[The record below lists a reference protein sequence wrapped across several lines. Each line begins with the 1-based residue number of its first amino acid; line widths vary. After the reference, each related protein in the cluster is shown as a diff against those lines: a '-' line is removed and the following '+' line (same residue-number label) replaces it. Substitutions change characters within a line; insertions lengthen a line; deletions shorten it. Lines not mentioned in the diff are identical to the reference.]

1 MNIRNAAEYIENLLW
16 IRTKD
21 GSEVRLK
28 LKPAQWK
35 LYNIVR
41 EQVRAGK
48 PVRVIVLKARQQGFS
63 TLISALIFH
72 ACATQENR
80 GALLVAHVADATNN
94 LHQMHLRFYD
104 RLPMQVRPMRAS
116 SNAIELKFANPSKD
130 PVERAKEPGLRSK
143 IRCATAGGKGVGRSD
158 TLQYVHASEYAF
170 WPDGINTKA
179 DTLLGILQAV
189 PALPGTMVFI
199 ESTAKGFDDFKL
211 RWDAAV
217 AGRSDF
223 VPLFVGWNEEPDYR
237 RPVPP
242 GTVWSAEEREMM
254 ARYGLEPEQMAWRR
268 WCIAN
273 NCGGDVNKFNQEY
286 PLTPEMAFIAS
297 GACWF
302 NTAVIMARLEELTNA
317 KCKMQNAEWETG
329 DEGDTTSSGASRH
342 LPLEGK
348 ALDAGNGGTGDAE
361 DGGLIARATDGT
373 VRTGDGR
380 QISDG
385 PNMQAEA
392 QHIWLPELM
401 QSSAVPTRRGRFCYR
416 KIWDASLERT
426 VISEIRFVEGEG
438 PVTVWRDPEELTP
451 YVIGGDTAGDG
462 SDWFSAYVIDNTS
475 GQMCARLYMQF
486 DEAEYTAQ
494 VYCLGQYYNQALIG
508 LEVNFSTYPVRS
520 LQDWGY
526 PRLYVRQAEDD
537 YTHKARTS
545 YGWRTDPVTRP
556 AMLSELREIVEAHP
570 EIICDEQLLREMLVF
585 VKDKNGRPA
594 ALTGEHDDLVMGY
607 GITLKIREQQSA
619 VRGRKPGRT
628 RKYTEDMLEDWRRAS
643 PEIRAMLEARW
654 GKPE

>member
-1 MNIRNAAEYIENLLW
+1 MNIWNAGEYIENLLW

-21 GSEVRLK
+21 GSEVKLR

-35 LYNIVR
+35 LYNVVR
-41 EQVRAGK
+41 EQVKAGK

-130 PVERAKEPGLRSK
+130 PVERAKEPGLRSR

-170 WPDGINTKA
+170 WPDGVNTKA

-199 ESTAKGFDDFKL
+199 ESTAKGFDDFKI

-223 VPLFVGWNEEPDYR
+223 VPLFVGWDEEPDYR
-237 RPVPP
+237 RPVDP
-242 GTVWSAEEREMM
+242 GTVWTAEEREIM
-254 ARYGLEPEQMAWRR
+254 ARHGLEPEQMAWRR

-273 NCGGDVNKFNQEY
+273 NCGGDLDKFHQEY
-286 PLTPEMAFIAS
+286 PLTPEEAFIAS
-297 GACWF
+297 GSCWF
-302 NTAVIMARLEELTNA
+302 DTAVIMRRLEELPSA
-317 KCKMQNAEWETG
+317 AMPRKGKFAYKKVW
-329 DEGDTTSSGASRH
+329 DE
-342 LPLEGK
+342 
-348 ALDAGNGGTGDAE
+348 AL
-361 DGGLIARATDGT
+361 R
-373 VRTGDGR
+373 RT
-380 QISDG
+380 
-385 PNMQAEA
+385 M
-392 QHIWLPELM
+392 
-401 QSSAVPTRRGRFCYR
+401 
-416 KIWDASLERT
+416 
-426 VISEIRFVEGEG
+426 ISEIEFVEGEG
-438 PVTVWRDPEELTP
+438 PVLIWQAPEERVP
-451 YVIGGDTAGDG
+451 YVIGGDTAGEG

-475 GQMCARLYMQF
+475 ARMCARVYMQF

-494 VYCLGQYYNQALIG
+494 VFCLGTWYNRALIG
-508 LEVNFSTYPVRS
+508 LEVNFSTYPTRS
-520 LQDWGY
+520 LQDWFY
-526 PRLYVRQAEDD
+526 PRLYVRQAEDE
-537 YTHKARTS
+537 YTHKAKS
-545 YGWRTDPVTRP
+545 SFGWRTDRITRP
-556 AMLSELREIVEAHP
+556 AMLSELRETVEAHP
-570 EIICDEQLLREMLVF
+570 EIIRDEQLLREMLVF

-594 ALTGEHDDLVMGY
+594 ALEGEHDDLVMGY
-607 GITLKIREQQSA
+607 GITLKIREQQTAS
-619 VRGRKPGRT
+619 REKLPGRKGRF
-628 RKYTEDMLEDWRRAS
+628 TEDMLEDWRRAS
-643 PEIRAMLEARW
+643 PEVRAMLEARW
-654 GKPE
+654 GKP

>member
-80 GALLVAHVADATNN
+80 GALLIAHHADATGN

-104 RLPMQVRPMRAS
+104 RLPAPVRPMRAA
-116 SNAIELKFANPSKD
+116 SNAIEIKFANPAKD

-268 WCIAN
+268 WQIAN
-273 NCGGDVNKFNQEY
+273 NCGGDVDKFHQEY
-286 PLTPEMAFIAS
+286 PLTPEEAFIAS

-302 NTAVIMARLEELTNA
+302 NTAVIMARLEEITGNRQQA
-317 KCKMQNAEWETG
+317 IGNRRREETG
-329 DEGDTTSSGASRH
+329 DAADERCS
-342 LPLEGK
+342 PLQNEK
-348 ALDAGNGGTGDAE
+348 
-361 DGGLIARATDGT
+361 
-373 VRTGDGR
+373 
-380 QISDG
+380 
-385 PNMQAEA
+385 P
-392 QHIWLPELM
+392 
-401 QSSAVPTRRGRFCYR
+401 RRGRFRYR
-416 KIWDASLERT
+416 KTWDESLERT

-438 PVTVWRDPEELTP
+438 PVVIWRAPEELVP

-526 PRLYVRQAEDD
+526 PRIYVRQAEDD

-545 YGWRTDPVTRP
+545 YGWRTDPITRP

-619 VRGRKPGRT
+619 VRGRKPGRQ
-628 RKYTEDMLEDWRRAS
+628 RKYTEDMMEDWRRAS
-643 PEIRAMLEARW
+643 PEVRAMLEARW
-654 GKPE
+654 GRPE

>member
-35 LYNIVR
+35 LYNVVR
-41 EQVRAGK
+41 EQVKAGK

-130 PVERAKEPGLRSK
+130 PVERAKEPGLRSR

-170 WPDGINTKA
+170 WPDGVNTKA

-223 VPLFVGWNEEPDYR
+223 APLFVGWDEEPDYR

-242 GTVWSAEEREMM
+242 GTVWTAEERELM
-254 ARYGLEPEQMAWRR
+254 ARHGLEPEQMAWRR

-273 NCGGDVNKFNQEY
+273 NCGGDLDKFHQEY
-286 PLTPEMAFIAS
+286 PLTPEEAFIAS
-297 GACWF
+297 GSCWF
-302 NTAVIMARLEELTNA
+302 DTAVIMRRLEELPSA
-317 KCKMQNAEWETG
+317 AMPRKGKFAYKKVW
-329 DEGDTTSSGASRH
+329 DE
-342 LPLEGK
+342 
-348 ALDAGNGGTGDAE
+348 AL
-361 DGGLIARATDGT
+361 R
-373 VRTGDGR
+373 RT
-380 QISDG
+380 
-385 PNMQAEA
+385 M
-392 QHIWLPELM
+392 
-401 QSSAVPTRRGRFCYR
+401 
-416 KIWDASLERT
+416 
-426 VISEIRFVEGEG
+426 ISEIEFVEGEG
-438 PVTVWRDPEELTP
+438 PVLIWQAPEERVP
-451 YVIGGDTAGDG
+451 YVIGGDTAGEG

-475 GQMCARLYMQF
+475 ARMCARVYMQF

-494 VYCLGQYYNQALIG
+494 VYCLGMHYNKALIG

-520 LQDWGY
+520 LQDWFY
-526 PRLYVRQAEDD
+526 PRLYVRQAEDE
-537 YTHKARTS
+537 YTHKAKS
-545 YGWRTDPVTRP
+545 SFGWRTDRITRP
-556 AMLSELREIVEAHP
+556 AMLSELRETVEAHP

-594 ALTGEHDDLVMGY
+594 ALEGEHDDLVMGY
-607 GITLKIREQQSA
+607 GITLKIREQQTAS
-619 VRGRKPGRT
+619 REKLPGKKGR
-628 RKYTEDMLEDWRRAS
+628 YTEDMLEDWRRAS
-643 PEIRAMLEARW
+643 PEVRAMLEARW

>member
-1 MNIRNAAEYIENLLW
+1 MNIRNAGEYIENLLW

-21 GSEVRLK
+21 GSEVKLR

-35 LYNIVR
+35 LYNVVR

-130 PVERAKEPGLRSK
+130 PVERAKEPGLRSR

-158 TLQYVHASEYAF
+158 TLQFVHASEYAF

-254 ARYGLEPEQMAWRR
+254 ARHGLEPEQMAWRR

-273 NCGGDVNKFNQEY
+273 NCGGDLDKFHQEY
-286 PLTPEMAFIAS
+286 PLTPEEAFIAS
-297 GACWF
+297 GSCWF
-302 NTAVIMARLEELTNA
+302 DTAVIMRRLEELPSA
-317 KCKMQNAEWETG
+317 AMPRKGKFAYKKVW
-329 DEGDTTSSGASRH
+329 DE
-342 LPLEGK
+342 
-348 ALDAGNGGTGDAE
+348 AL
-361 DGGLIARATDGT
+361 R
-373 VRTGDGR
+373 RT
-380 QISDG
+380 
-385 PNMQAEA
+385 M
-392 QHIWLPELM
+392 
-401 QSSAVPTRRGRFCYR
+401 
-416 KIWDASLERT
+416 
-426 VISEIRFVEGEG
+426 ISEIEFVEGEG
-438 PVTVWRDPEELTP
+438 PVLIWQAPEERVP
-451 YVIGGDTAGDG
+451 YVIGGDTAGEG

-475 GQMCARLYMQF
+475 AQMCARVYMQF

-494 VYCLGQYYNQALIG
+494 VFCLGTWYNRALIG
-508 LEVNFSTYPVRS
+508 LEVNFSTYPMRS
-520 LQDWGY
+520 LQDWFY
-526 PRLYVRQAEDD
+526 PRLYVRQAEDE
-537 YTHKARTS
+537 YTHKAKS
-545 YGWRTDPVTRP
+545 SFGWRTDRITRP
-556 AMLSELREIVEAHP
+556 AMLSELRETVEAHP

-594 ALTGEHDDLVMGY
+594 ALEGEHDDLVMGY

>member
-21 GSEVRLK
+21 GSEVKLR

-35 LYNIVR
+35 LYNVVR
-41 EQVRAGK
+41 EQVKAGK

-94 LHQMHLRFYD
+94 LHQMHVRFYD
-104 RLPMQVRPMRAS
+104 RLPMQLRPMRAS

-130 PVERAKEPGLRSK
+130 PAERAKEPGLRSR

-170 WPDGINTKA
+170 WPDGVNTKA

-223 VPLFVGWNEEPDYR
+223 VPLFVGWDEEPDYR
-237 RPVPP
+237 RPVDP
-242 GTVWSAEEREMM
+242 GTVWTAEERELM
-254 ARYGLEPEQMAWRR
+254 ARHGLSPEQMAWRR

-273 NCGGDVNKFNQEY
+273 NCGGDLDKFHQEY
-286 PLTPEMAFIAS
+286 PLTPEEAFIAS
-297 GACWF
+297 GSCWF
-302 NTAVIMARLEELTNA
+302 NTAVIMARLEELSGRADPSTA
-317 KCKMQNAEWETG
+317 LAGGPPPLGRGGLETG
-329 DEGDTTSSGASRH
+329 DSGRPMTA
-342 LPLEGK
+342 P
-348 ALDAGNGGTGDAE
+348 T
-361 DGGLIARATDGT
+361 ARK
-373 VRTGDGR
+373 
-380 QISDG
+380 
-385 PNMQAEA
+385 
-392 QHIWLPELM
+392 
-401 QSSAVPTRRGRFCYR
+401 GRFAYR
-416 KIWDASLERT
+416 KVWDEALRKT
-426 VISEIRFVEGEG
+426 VISEICFVEGEG
-438 PVTVWRDPEELTP
+438 PVTIWQKPEERVP
-451 YVIGGDTAGDG
+451 YVIGGDTAGEG
-462 SDWFSAYVIDNTS
+462 SDWFSAYVVDNTNA
-475 GQMCARLYMQF
+475 QMCARVYMQF

-494 VYCLGQYYNQALIG
+494 VYCLGMHYNKALIG

-520 LQDWGY
+520 LQDWAY
-526 PRLYVRQAEDD
+526 PRIYVRQAEDD

-545 YGWRTDPVTRP
+545 YGWRTDGITRP
-556 AMLSELREIVEAHP
+556 AMLSELRETVEAHP
-570 EIICDEQLLREMLVF
+570 EIIRDEQLLREMLVF

-594 ALTGEHDDLVMGY
+594 ALEGEHDDLVMGY
-607 GITLKIREQQSA
+607 GITLKIREQQTAS
-619 VRGRKPGRT
+619 REKLPGKKGRF
-628 RKYTEDMLEDWRRAS
+628 TEDMLEDWRRAS
-643 PEIRAMLEARW
+643 PEVRAMLEARW